1 MIIDGTNIDTFGLRL
16 LKPDDYY
23 DLPARKKILPVPEF
37 TENDI
42 KYQSREVR
50 VRLFGKYD
58 SVESLNTSIN
68 NLINFLKS
76 ALVHSIEL
84 VNHGLSFSGV
94 FKDGMKTRIR
104 KNTAEIDLKITIVEE
119 EEEVV

>member
-42 KYQSREVR
+42 KYQSREIR
-50 VRLFGKYD
+50 VRLFGKYEFIAD
-58 SVESLNTSIN
+58 MNTAVTN
-68 NLINFLKS
+68 FVTLLQGLLI
-76 ALVHSIEL
+76 HTIEL
-84 VNHGLSFSGV
+84 TNHGLSFSGV
-94 FKDGMKTRIR
+94 FKDGMKTTIR
-104 KNTAEIDLKITIVEE
+104 KNTVEIDLKITIVEE